1 MGELKQTSFRSFTP
15 IILIVIFLLVPSI
28 HAADITLPKDTP
40 VRVFFSPNGGCSEA
54 IIDTINQSKSEILVQ
69 AYIFTSEPIAKA
81 LLDAHK
87 RGVKVFVILDKSQ
100 KKDGYSPATFF
111 VNQGISTYI
120 DKRHSRMHDKV
131 MVIDQETVIT
141 GSFNFTKSAE
151 TQNTENVLIIKSS
164 ELAGEYRE
172 NWMKHKTHSEKEEA
186 RN

>member
-1 MGELKQTSFRSFTP
+1 MGELKKASFRLITP
-15 IILIVIFLLVPSI
+15 IILTFIFLLVPSI
-28 HAADITLPKDTP
+28 HAADITLPKDTL
-40 VRVFFSPNGGCSEA
+40 VRVFFSPNGGCTDA
-54 IIDTINQSKSEILVQ
+54 IIDTINKSKSEILVQ

-111 VNQGISTYI
+111 ANQGIPAYI
-120 DKRHSRMHDKV
+120 DSNHAIAHDKI
-131 MVIDQETVIT
+131 MIIDKETVIT

-151 TQNTENVLIIKSS
+151 SKNAENLLIIRSS
-164 ELAGEYRE
+164 ELAELYRE
-172 NWMKHKTHSEKEEA
+172 NWFKHRAHTEKQEA